1 MIQTFVNAWKVPEL
15 RKKLLFTLMIVL
27 LYRIGANLVIPY
39 VDVATIAGQNAISS
53 DGIFGLL
60 SLMSGGAFS
69 QATFFALS
77 VSPYITASI
86 VIQLLS
92 IAIPAL
98 ERMSK
103 DEAGQKKLASATRW
117 VTVGLAIITAYGYV
131 NLLNSYGLL
140 TDSATY
146 VRGQESKT
154 YIFAWIVMIACLCA
168 GASLI
173 MWLAEKIND
182 HGIGNGISIILFANI
197 ISGMTS
203 TIQSTIAML
212 KDDFGEWLTG
222 WELVLGIV
230 GVIASV
236 ALALGAIVL
245 IVWFTNS
252 ERRIKVIYAKRV
264 VGRKTY
270 GGQKTNLPLKMN
282 MAGVM
287 PVIFSSSI
295 VSIPATIAAFL
306 QPEYTFGCTHSAKCT
321 LEVNWFYE
329 FTQKWLYCSDAQY
342 IHHMKDCCG
351 IDLVAGPKPLYIIL
365 FIALVVAFSYFYI
378 AISFNPV
385 EVANNI
391 RNNGGAIIGIRPQEM
406 APFIKKIL
414 NRVTLMGAI
423 FLVVIAGAP
432 LIVSAVVAAV
442 DGNFNSLAFTGTSLL
457 IAVGVALEVVRDLE
471 AQLSM
476 RNYKGFLD

>member
-1 MIQTFVNAWKVPEL
+1 MFQTFKNAWKVPEL
-15 RKKLLFTLMIVL
+15 RKKILFTLIIIL
-27 LYRIGANLVIPY
+27 LYRIGANLFVPY
-39 VDVATIAGQNAISS
+39 VNVEMIDSYTGMTS
-53 DGIFGLL
+53 GFFGML
-60 SLMSGGAFS
+60 SLMSGEAFGN
-69 QATFFALS
+69 ATFFALS

-86 VIQLLS
+86 VMQLLT

-103 DEAGQKKLASATRW
+103 DEDGKKKIATATRW

-131 NLLNSYGLL
+131 NML
-140 TDSATY
+140 DSAQVYNTG
-146 VRGQESKT
+146 VHDPALNLLVDQADAGSPTRV
-154 YIFAWIVMIACLCA
+154 FAWFVMITCFCA

-197 ISGMTS
+197 LSGLNP
-203 TIQSTIAML
+203 TIERMIDWFYVHSDYYGNRVEL
-212 KDDFGEWLTG
+212 VSGTG
-222 WELVLGIV
+222 WIKPIV
-230 GVIASV
+230 MTVISV
-236 ALALGAIVL
+236 ALTLGAIVL
-245 IVWFTNS
+245 IIWFINS
-252 ERRIKVIYAKRV
+252 ERRIKVIYAKKV
-264 VGRKTY
+264 VGRKMY

-287 PVIFSSSI
+287 PVIFASSI
-295 VSIPATIAAFL
+295 VSIPMTIAGFISVNN
-306 QPEYTFGCTHSAKCT
+306 PEAPFVKFV
-321 LEVNWFYE
+321 ENWLSSTTPIY
-329 FTQKWLYCSDAQY
+329 
-342 IHHMKDCCG
+342 
-351 IDLVAGPKPLYIIL
+351 VIL
-365 FIALVVAFSYFYI
+365 FVALIFAFSYFYI

-414 NRVTLMGAI
+414 NRVTLMGAV
-423 FLVVIAGAP
+423 FLAVIAGVPA
-432 LIVSAVVAAV
+432 IVGAIPAITKLGFDSI
-442 DGNFNSLAFTGTSLL
+442 AFTGTSLL
-457 IAVGVALEVVRDLE
+457 IVVGVALETVRDLE

>member
-15 RKKLLFTLMIVL
+15 RKKMLFTLMIIL

-39 VDVATIAGQNAISS
+39 VSVGTVEISNKFS
-53 DGIFGLL
+53 GNGIFELL
-60 SLMSGGAFS
+60 SMLSGEAFS
-69 QATFFALS
+69 KATFFALS

-98 ERMSK
+98 EKMSK
-103 DEAGQKKLASATRW
+103 DEQGQKKLSSATRW
-117 VTVGLAIITAYGYV
+117 VTVGLSIITAWGYV
-131 NLLNSYGLL
+131 SMLNSYGLL
-140 TDSATY
+140 HSSAKNVDGDIRVFPY
-146 VRGQESKT
+146 
-154 YIFAWIVMIACLCA
+154 IVMIACLCA

-173 MWLAEKIND
+173 MWLAEKINE

-197 ISGMTS
+197 IAGFTTRVNS
-203 TIQSTIAML
+203 TIDML
-212 KDDFGEWLTG
+212 KKNPNTPIETFHTG
-222 WELVLGIV
+222 WDLFFGIV
-230 GVIASV
+230 GVIFSV
-236 ALALGAIVL
+236 ALTLGAIVF

-295 VSIPATIAAFL
+295 VSIPAMIAQFVLASNPNSEFAKGVNSWFG
-306 QPEYTFGCTHSAKCT
+306 QYTAIYF
-321 LEVNWFYE
+321 V
-329 FTQKWLYCSDAQY
+329 
-342 IHHMKDCCG
+342 
-351 IDLVAGPKPLYIIL
+351 L
-365 FIALVVAFSYFYI
+365 FVGLIVAFSYFYI

-423 FLVVIAGAP
+423 FLVIIAGVP
-432 LIVSAVVAAV
+432 LLAGAIVTMIGVPF
-442 DGNFNSLAFTGTSLL
+442 DSLAFTGTSLL
-457 IAVGVALEVVRDLE
+457 IAVGVALELVRDLE

>member
-1 MIQTFVNAWKVPEL
+1 MIQTFVNAWKVPDL
-15 RKKLLFTLMIVL
+15 RKKILFTLMIVL
-27 LYRIGANLVIPY
+27 LYRIGANLFIPY
-39 VDVATIAGQNAISS
+39 INIDQIETYSNFLSN
-53 DGIFGLL
+53 GIFGML
-60 SLMSGGAFS
+60 SIMSGSAFS
-69 QATFFALS
+69 QGTFFALS

-103 DEAGQKKLASATRW
+103 DEEGKKKLTAATRW
-117 VTVGLAIITAYGYV
+117 VTVALSIITAYGYV
-131 NLLNSYGLL
+131 NLLASQMDNYGTRIFL
-140 TDSATY
+140 TVQPGDSNW
-146 VRGQESKT
+146 VL
-154 YIFAWIVMIACLCA
+154 AWFVMVACLCA

-173 MWLAEKIND
+173 MWLAEKINE
-182 HGIGNGISIILFANI
+182 HGIGNGISMILFANI
-197 ISGMTS
+197 ISGMTGTVQG
-203 TIQSTIAML
+203 TINML
-212 KDDFGEWLTG
+212 KDRFGDWKTG
-222 WELVLGIV
+222 WSLVWGIL
-230 GVIASV
+230 GVIASI
-236 ALALGAIVL
+236 ALTLAAIVL

-252 ERRIKVIYAKRV
+252 ERRIKVIYAKKV

-287 PVIFSSSI
+287 PVIFASSI

-306 QPEYTFGCTHSAKCT
+306 PGTGFATF
-321 LEVNWFYE
+321 VND
-329 FTQKWLYCSDAQY
+329 WLGATSP
-342 IHHMKDCCG
+342 
-351 IDLVAGPKPLYIIL
+351 VYIIV
-365 FIALVVAFSYFYI
+365 FIALIVAFSYFYI

-423 FLVVIAGAP
+423 FLVIIAGTP
-432 LIVSAVVAAV
+432 LIANAIVSVIGVQF
-442 DGNFNSLAFTGTSLL
+442 DSLAFTGTSLL
-457 IAVGVALEVVRDLE
+457 IAVGVALETVRDLE

>member
-15 RKKLLFTLMIVL
+15 RKKLLFTLMIIL
-27 LYRIGANLVIPY
+27 LYRIGANLFIPY
-39 VDVATIAGQNAISS
+39 INVDQIESYSNFLS
-53 DGIFGLL
+53 DGIFGML
-60 SLMSGGAFS
+60 SMMSGSAFS
-69 QATFFALS
+69 QGTFFALS

-103 DEAGQKKLASATRW
+103 DEEGKKKLTAATRW
-117 VTVGLAIITAYGYV
+117 VTVGLSIITAYGYV
-131 NLLNSYGLL
+131 NLFSMNEGWL
-140 TDSATY
+140 TVKKGDSNY
-146 VRGQESKT
+146 V
-154 YIFAWIVMIACLCA
+154 FAWFVMIACLCA

-173 MWLAEKIND
+173 MWLAEKINE
-182 HGIGNGISIILFANI
+182 HGIGNGISMILFANI

-203 TIQSTIAML
+203 TVQGTIGML
-212 KDDFGEWLTG
+212 KDRFGEWKTG

-230 GVIASV
+230 GVLASIALT
-236 ALALGAIVL
+236 LAAIVL

-252 ERRIKVIYAKRV
+252 ERRIKVIYAKKV

-287 PVIFSSSI
+287 PVIFASSI
-295 VSIPATIAAFL
+295 VSIPATVAAFL
-306 QPEYTFGCTHSAKCT
+306 PETGFAKF
-321 LEVNWFYE
+321 VNN
-329 FTQKWLYCSDAQY
+329 WLGATSP
-342 IHHMKDCCG
+342 
-351 IDLVAGPKPLYIIL
+351 VYIIV
-365 FIALVVAFSYFYI
+365 FIALIVAFSYFYI

-423 FLVVIAGAP
+423 FLVVIAATP
-432 LIVSAVVAAV
+432 LIVSAIVSLIPGAS
-442 DGNFNSLAFTGTSLL
+442 FTSLAFTGTSLL
-457 IAVGVALEVVRDLE
+457 IVVGVALETVCDLE

>member
-15 RKKLLFTLMIVL
+15 RKKLLFTLMIIL
-27 LYRIGANLVIPY
+27 LYRIGANLFIPY
-39 VDVATIAGQNAISS
+39 INVDQIESYSNFLS
-53 DGIFGLL
+53 DGIFGML
-60 SLMSGGAFS
+60 SMMSGSAFS
-69 QATFFALS
+69 QGTFFALS

-92 IAIPAL
+92 IALPAL

-103 DEAGQKKLASATRW
+103 DEEGKKKLTAATRW
-117 VTVGLAIITAYGYV
+117 VTVGLSIITAYGYV
-131 NLLNSYGLL
+131 NLFSMNEGWL
-140 TDSATY
+140 TVKKGDSNY
-146 VRGQESKT
+146 V
-154 YIFAWIVMIACLCA
+154 FAWFVMIACLCA

-173 MWLAEKIND
+173 MWLAEKINEY
-182 HGIGNGISIILFANI
+182 GIGNGISMILFANI

-203 TIQSTIAML
+203 TVQGTIGML
-212 KDDFGEWLTG
+212 KDRFGEWKTG

-230 GVIASV
+230 GVIASI
-236 ALALGAIVL
+236 ALTLAAIVL

-252 ERRIKVIYAKRV
+252 ERRIKVIYAKKV

-287 PVIFSSSI
+287 PVIFASSI

-306 QPEYTFGCTHSAKCT
+306 PETGFAKF
-321 LEVNWFYE
+321 VND
-329 FTQKWLYCSDAQY
+329 WLGATSP
-342 IHHMKDCCG
+342 
-351 IDLVAGPKPLYIIL
+351 VYIIV
-365 FIALVVAFSYFYI
+365 FIALIVAFSYFYI

-423 FLVVIAGAP
+423 FLVVIAATP
-432 LIVSAVVAAV
+432 LIVSAIVSLIPGAS
-442 DGNFNSLAFTGTSLL
+442 FTSLAFTGTSLL
-457 IAVGVALEVVRDLE
+457 IVVGVALETVRDLE

>member
-15 RKKLLFTLMIVL
+15 RKKILFTLMVIL
-27 LYRIGANLVIPY
+27 LYRIGANLIIPY
-39 VDVATIAGQNAISS
+39 VDVKVMEQTNQAFS

-60 SLMSGGAFS
+60 TMMSGGAFS

-98 ERMSK
+98 EKLSK
-103 DEAGQKKLASATRW
+103 DPDGQKKLSSATRW
-117 VTVGLAIITAYGYV
+117 VTVGLAIVTAFGYV
-131 NLLNSYGLL
+131 NLLNSYNMLSTTATPVTG
-140 TDSATY
+140 SAKH
-146 VRGQESKT
+146 VMP
-154 YIFAWIVMIACLCA
+154 WIVMIACLCA

-173 MWLAEKIND
+173 MWLAEKINE

-197 ISGMTS
+197 ISGLTRY
-203 TIQSTIAML
+203 IQGAIGML
-212 KDDFGEWLTG
+212 RDNMGWYTG
-222 WELVLGIV
+222 WDLVLGIALC
-230 GVIASV
+230 ILSV
-236 ALALGAIVL
+236 VLSLAAIVF

-287 PVIFSSSI
+287 PVIFASSI
-295 VSIPATIAAFL
+295 VSIPAMIAQFVL
-306 QPEYTFGCTHSAKCT
+306 SAKP
-321 LEVNWFYE
+321 ESKFAEGVNNWFGADTAIY
-329 FTQKWLYCSDAQY
+329 F
-342 IHHMKDCCG
+342 I
-351 IDLVAGPKPLYIIL
+351 IFVALI
-365 FIALVVAFSYFYI
+365 VAFSYFYI

-391 RNNGGAIIGIRPQEM
+391 RSNGGAIIGIRPQEM

-423 FLVVIAGAP
+423 FLVVIAGVPIIAGAIASM
-432 LIVSAVVAAV
+432 LEI
-442 DGNFNSLAFTGTSLL
+442 NFTSLAFAGTSLL
-457 IAVGVALEVVRDLE
+457 IAVGVALEIVRDLE

>member
-15 RKKLLFTLMIVL
+15 RKKLLFTMMIIL
-27 LYRIGANLVIPY
+27 LYRIGANLFIPY
-39 VDVATIAGQNAISS
+39 INVDQIDSYSRFLS
-53 DGIFGLL
+53 DGIFGML
-60 SLMSGGAFS
+60 SMMSGSAFS
-69 QATFFALS
+69 QGTFFALS

-103 DEAGQKKLASATRW
+103 DEEGKKKLTAATRW
-117 VTVGLAIITAYGYV
+117 VTVLLSIVTAYGYV
-131 NLLNSYGLL
+131 NLFSMNEGWL
-140 TDSATY
+140 TVKKGDDNY
-146 VRGQESKT
+146 V
-154 YIFAWIVMIACLCA
+154 FAWFVMIACLCA

-197 ISGMTS
+197 ISGMTGTVQG
-203 TIQSTIAML
+203 TIGMMKNS
-212 KDDFGEWLTG
+212 FGEWKTG
-222 WELVLGIV
+222 WALVLGIV
-230 GVIASV
+230 GVIASI
-236 ALALGAIVL
+236 ALTLGAIVL

-252 ERRIKVIYAKRV
+252 ERRIKVIYAKKV

-287 PVIFSSSI
+287 PVIFASSI

-306 QPEYTFGCTHSAKCT
+306 PDTGFAKF
-321 LEVNWFYE
+321 VND
-329 FTQKWLYCSDAQY
+329 WLGATSP
-342 IHHMKDCCG
+342 I
-351 IDLVAGPKPLYIIL
+351 YIIV
-365 FIALVVAFSYFYI
+365 FIALIVAFSYFYI

-391 RNNGGAIIGIRPQEM
+391 RSNGGAIIGIRPQEM

-423 FLVVIAGAP
+423 FLVVISGTP
-432 LIVSAVVAAV
+432 LIVSAIV
-442 DGNFNSLAFTGTSLL
+442 SLIPGASFTSVAFTGTSLL
-457 IAVGVALEVVRDLE
+457 IAVGVALETVRDLE

>member
-1 MIQTFVNAWKVPEL
+1 MLQTFKNAWKVPEL
-15 RKKLLFTLMIVL
+15 RKKILFTLMIIL
-27 LYRIGANLVIPY
+27 LYRIGSNLFVPY
-39 VDVATIAGQNAISS
+39 VNVAAIDTFSS
-53 DGIFGLL
+53 GLSNTLLGML
-60 SLMSGGAFS
+60 SMMSGTAFS

-86 VIQLLS
+86 VMQLLT

-103 DEAGQKKLASATRW
+103 DEDGKKKIATATRW
-117 VTVGLAIITAYGYV
+117 VTVLLALITAYGYV
-131 NLLNSYGLL
+131 NLLNQNGLL
-140 TDSATY
+140 TVKSGDSHW
-146 VRGQESKT
+146 V
-154 YIFAWIVMIACLCA
+154 FAWFVMIACFCA

-197 ISGMTS
+197 LSGLVPTVNEMVTW
-203 TIQSTIAML
+203 IYRGKGQWAMGWDL
-212 KDDFGEWLTG
+212 ASGIIRAVLSIVLT
-222 WELVLGIV
+222 
-230 GVIASV
+230 V
-236 ALALGAIVL
+236 AAILL

-252 ERRIKVIYAKRV
+252 ERRIKVIYAKKV
-264 VGRKTY
+264 VGRKMY

-287 PVIFSSSI
+287 PVIFASSI
-295 VSIPATIAAFL
+295 VSIPATIAAFI
-306 QPEYTFGCTHSAKCT
+306 PNADGKNGF
-321 LEVNWFYE
+321 VNFV
-329 FTQKWLYCSDAQY
+329 KDWLAPTSPVY
-342 IHHMKDCCG
+342 IV
-351 IDLVAGPKPLYIIL
+351 I
-365 FIALVVAFSYFYI
+365 FIALIFAFSYFYI

-414 NRVTLMGAI
+414 GRVTLMGAI
-423 FLVVIAGAP
+423 FLVIIAGVP
-432 LIVSAVVAAV
+432 LIANAIMQIANIS
-442 DGNFNSLAFTGTSLL
+442 FSSIAFTGTSLL
-457 IAVGVALEVVRDLE
+457 IVVGVALETVRDLE

>member
-15 RKKLLFTLMIVL
+15 RKKMLFTLMIIL

-39 VDVATIAGQNAISS
+39 VSVASVELRNELFS

-60 SLMSGGAFS
+60 TMMSGDAFS

-98 ERMSK
+98 EKMSK
-103 DEAGQKKLASATRW
+103 DEQGQKKLSAATRW
-117 VTVGLAIITAYGYV
+117 VTVGLSIITAFGYV
-131 NLLNSYGLL
+131 NLLSTYGLL
-140 TDSATY
+140 TATA
-146 VRGQESKT
+146 T
-154 YIFAWIVMIACLCA
+154 PNANNTHILPWIVMIACLCA

-173 MWLAEKIND
+173 MWLAEKINE

-197 ISGMTS
+197 ISGLTRY
-203 TIQSTIAML
+203 IQGAIAML
-212 KDDFGEWLTG
+212 KDAYGSWLTG
-222 WELVLGIV
+222 WDLVLGIV
-230 GVIASV
+230 GVVLSV

-287 PVIFSSSI
+287 PVIFASSI
-295 VSIPATIAAFL
+295 VSIPAMIAGFL
-306 QPEYTFGCTHSAKCT
+306 KADSGFAVF
-321 LEVNWFYE
+321 VNN
-329 FTQKWLYCSDAQY
+329 WLGTDKAIYF
-342 IHHMKDCCG
+342 
-351 IDLVAGPKPLYIIL
+351 VL
-365 FIALVVAFSYFYI
+365 FVGLIVAFSYFYI

-423 FLVVIAGAP
+423 FLVIIAGVPILAGA
-432 LIVSAVVAAV
+432 IATMIGVS
-442 DGNFNSLAFTGTSLL
+442 FTSLAFAGTSLL
-457 IAVGVALEVVRDLE
+457 IAVGVALELVRDLE

>member
-15 RKKLLFTLMIVL
+15 RKKILFTLAIVL
-27 LYRIGANLVIPY
+27 LYRIGANLFIHY
-39 VDVATIAGQNAISS
+39 INVDQIESFSTFFS
-53 DGIFGLL
+53 DGIFGML
-60 SLMSGGAFS
+60 SLMSGSAFS
-69 QATFFALS
+69 QGTFFALS

-98 ERMSK
+98 ERLSK
-103 DEAGQKKLASATRW
+103 DEDGKKKLSAATRW
-117 VTVGLAIITAYGYV
+117 VTVALSIITAYGYV
-131 NLLNSYGLL
+131 NLFSMNEGWL
-140 TDSATY
+140 TVKKGDSNY
-146 VRGQESKT
+146 V
-154 YIFAWIVMIACLCA
+154 FAWFVMIACLCA

-173 MWLAEKIND
+173 MWLAEKINE
-182 HGIGNGISIILFANI
+182 HGIGNGISMILFANI
-197 ISGMTS
+197 ISGMTG
-203 TIQSTIAML
+203 TVQGTVNMM
-212 KDDFGEWLTG
+212 KDGMGEWKTG

-230 GVIASV
+230 GVIASI
-236 ALALGAIVL
+236 ALTLAAIVL

-252 ERRIKVIYAKRV
+252 ERRIKVIYAKKV

-287 PVIFSSSI
+287 PVIFASSI

-306 QPEYTFGCTHSAKCT
+306 PGTGFEKFVT
-321 LEVNWFYE
+321 NWLGA
-329 FTQKWLYCSDAQY
+329 TSP
-342 IHHMKDCCG
+342 I
-351 IDLVAGPKPLYIIL
+351 YIIV
-365 FIALVVAFSYFYI
+365 FIALIVAFSYFYI

-391 RNNGGAIIGIRPQEM
+391 RSNGGAIIGIRPQEM

-432 LIVSAVVAAV
+432 LIVSAIV
-442 DGNFNSLAFTGTSLL
+442 SLIPGASFTSVAFTGTSLL
-457 IAVGVALEVVRDLE
+457 IAVGVALETVRDLE

>member
-1 MIQTFVNAWKVPEL
+1 MIQTFVNAWKVQEL
-15 RKKLLFTLMIVL
+15 RKKILFTLMIIL
-27 LYRIGANLVIPY
+27 LYRIGANLFIPY
-39 VDVATIAGQNAISS
+39 INVDQIEAYSNFLS
-53 DGIFGLL
+53 DGIFGML
-60 SLMSGGAFS
+60 SMMSGSAFS
-69 QATFFALS
+69 QGTFFALS

-98 ERMSK
+98 EKLSK
-103 DEAGQKKLASATRW
+103 DEDGKKKLTAATRW
-117 VTVGLAIITAYGYV
+117 VTVALSIVTAYGYV
-131 NLLNSYGLL
+131 NLFSMNEGWL
-140 TDSATY
+140 TVKKGDSNY
-146 VRGQESKT
+146 V
-154 YIFAWIVMIACLCA
+154 FAWFVMIACLCA

-173 MWLAEKIND
+173 MWLAEKINE
-182 HGIGNGISIILFANI
+182 HGIGNGISMILFANI

-203 TIQSTIAML
+203 TVQGTIGMM
-212 KDDFGEWLTG
+212 KDRFGEWKTG
-222 WELVLGIV
+222 WDLVLGIV

-236 ALALGAIVL
+236 ALTLAAIVL

-252 ERRIKVIYAKRV
+252 ERRIKVIYAKKV

-287 PVIFSSSI
+287 PVIFASSI

-306 QPEYTFGCTHSAKCT
+306 PNTGFATFVTD
-321 LEVNWFYE
+321 
-329 FTQKWLYCSDAQY
+329 WLGATSP
-342 IHHMKDCCG
+342 
-351 IDLVAGPKPLYIIL
+351 VYIIV
-365 FIALVVAFSYFYI
+365 FIALIVAFSYFYI

-423 FLVVIAGAP
+423 FLVVIAGTP
-432 LIVSAVVAAV
+432 LIVSAIV
-442 DGNFNSLAFTGTSLL
+442 SLIPGASFTSVAFTGTSLL
-457 IAVGVALEVVRDLE
+457 IAVGVALETVRDLE

>member
-1 MIQTFVNAWKVPEL
+1 MIQTFVNAWKVPDL
-15 RKKLLFTLMIVL
+15 RKKILFTLMIVL
-27 LYRIGANLVIPY
+27 LYRIGANLFIPY
-39 VDVATIAGQNAISS
+39 INIDQIETYSNFLSN
-53 DGIFGLL
+53 GIFGML
-60 SLMSGGAFS
+60 SIMSGSAFS
-69 QATFFALS
+69 QGTFFALS

-103 DEAGQKKLASATRW
+103 DEEGKKKLTAATRW
-117 VTVGLAIITAYGYV
+117 VTVALSIITAYGYV
-131 NLLNSYGLL
+131 NLLASQMDNYGTRIFL
-140 TDSATY
+140 TVQPGDSNW
-146 VRGQESKT
+146 VL
-154 YIFAWIVMIACLCA
+154 AWFVMVACLCA

-173 MWLAEKIND
+173 MWLAEKINE
-182 HGIGNGISIILFANI
+182 HGIGNGISMILFANI
-197 ISGMTS
+197 ISGMTGTVQG
-203 TIQSTIAML
+203 TINML
-212 KDDFGEWLTG
+212 KDRFGDWKTG
-222 WELVLGIV
+222 WSLVGGIL
-230 GVIASV
+230 GVIASI
-236 ALALGAIVL
+236 ALTLAAIVL

-252 ERRIKVIYAKRV
+252 ERRIKVIYAKKV

-287 PVIFSSSI
+287 PVIFASSI

-306 QPEYTFGCTHSAKCT
+306 PGTGFATF
-321 LEVNWFYE
+321 VND
-329 FTQKWLYCSDAQY
+329 WLGATSP
-342 IHHMKDCCG
+342 
-351 IDLVAGPKPLYIIL
+351 VYIIV
-365 FIALVVAFSYFYI
+365 FIALIVAFSYFYI

-391 RNNGGAIIGIRPQEM
+391 RSNGGAIIGIRPQEM

-423 FLVVIAGAP
+423 FLVIIAGTP
-432 LIVSAVVAAV
+432 LVVSAIVSLIPGA
-442 DGNFNSLAFTGTSLL
+442 NFTSLAFTGTSLL
-457 IAVGVALEVVRDLE
+457 IAVGVALETVRDLE